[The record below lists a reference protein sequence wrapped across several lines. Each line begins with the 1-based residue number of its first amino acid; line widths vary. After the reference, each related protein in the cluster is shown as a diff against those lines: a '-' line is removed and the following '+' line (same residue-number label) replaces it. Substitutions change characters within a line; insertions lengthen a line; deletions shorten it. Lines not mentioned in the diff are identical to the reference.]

1 MFENRAY
8 LQAVVGRRSSALWGD
23 FQNATWM
30 GVRIH
35 VKWYNRDLVLTIF
48 FDFVFP
54 QFGNKYVNMR
64 IHRPRRSNSSCW
76 RRKPYIAIHVKSF
89 LEYFGSFT
97 RCSPFFFC
105 GIDEI
110 PRLQTK
116 ETCQIPKAVWQD
128 VADDSQ
134 THSYH
139 VSNLFNLGCFF
150 WGWPWIWK
158 LSDSRK
164 SGNVL
169 INSYI
174 KIISQKIHPT

>member
-1 MFENRAY
+1 VSENRVY

-23 FQNATWM
+23 LQNAAWM

-35 VKWYNRDLVLTIF
+35 VKWYNRDLAFTNF
-48 FDFVFP
+48 FDFLFP
-54 QFGNKYVNMR
+54 QFGNTYVKMR
-64 IHRPRRSNSSCW
+64 IHRRSNSSCW
-76 RRKPYIAIHVKSF
+76 RRKPYMSSHCWNISDLSQDVPISFWHLNLHWMGIESTKMRYHVCK
-89 LEYFGSFT
+89 L
-97 RCSPFFFC
+97 
-105 GIDEI
+105 
-110 PRLQTK
+110 

-150 WGWPWIWK
+150 GGWPWIWK

-169 INSYI
+169 RNS
-174 KIISQKIHPT
+174 